1 MGSPGSICF
10 FKNLPIMGRVI
21 NHGGNA
27 GLGTVATLLI
37 IAGLIV
43 LVEMWTGG
51 FNILQGGLRGI

>member
-1 MGSPGSICF
+1 MF
-10 FKNLPIMGRVI
+10 LLNLQIMGRVI
-21 NHGGNA
+21 NHWGNA

-51 FNILQGGLRGI
+51 FNILQGG